1 MLDSIGVSV
10 VVPAKDERDNLAPL
24 IGEIDAALAGQYCY
38 ELIYVDD
45 GSEDDSYGI
54 LCDLERR
61 YAGLRVIPHARAVG
75 QSMAVLSG
83 VRHGRGDWLVVLDG
97 DGQNDPADIPAML
110 EEAKRRFAQDPAQ
123 VGLIGH
129 RVNRRDDWVKR
140 LSSRLANR
148 FRDLLLRD
156 GIPDTGCGLKV
167 VRRDWYLR
175 LPSFNHMHRYI
186 PALIQA
192 QRGRMSPWPVNHRPR
207 QAGVST
213 YGVWDRLWGGL
224 VVVVGDGLTP
234 EGPVDA
240 LESSLDAASAAGMEL
255 RGRASLARPDH
266 ARRSVRW
273 EHVLAW
279 SRP

>member
-45 GSEDDSYGI
+45 GSEDDSYAI
-54 LCDLERR
+54 LCDLKRR
-61 YAGLRVIPHARAVG
+61 YAGLRVIRHARAVG

-110 EEAKRRFAQDPAQ
+110 EEAKRRFAQDPTQ

-140 LSSRLANR
+140 LSSRLANG

-167 VRRDWYLR
+167 VRRD
-175 LPSFNHMHRYI
+175 
-186 PALIQA
+186 
-192 QRGRMSPWPVNHRPR
+192 
-207 QAGVST
+207 
-213 YGVWDRLWGGL
+213 
-224 VVVVGDGLTP
+224 
-234 EGPVDA
+234 
-240 LESSLDAASAAGMEL
+240 
-255 RGRASLARPDH
+255 
-266 ARRSVRW
+266 
-273 EHVLAW
+273 
-279 SRP
+279 

>member
-1 MLDSIGVSV
+1 MVDSIEVSV

-24 IGEIDAALAGQYCY
+24 IGEIDAALTGKYSY

-45 GSEDDSYGI
+45 GSEDDSYAL
-54 LCDLERR
+54 LCGLK
-61 YAGLRVIPHARAVG
+61 AQFPALRVVRHARAVG

-110 EEAKRRFAQDPAQ
+110 EEAKHRFAADKSQ

-140 LSSRLANR
+140 LSSKFANG

-167 VRRDWYLR
+167 VRRDWYQR
-175 LPSFNHMHRYI
+175 LPGFNHMHRYI

-192 QRGRMSPWPVNHRPR
+192 QGGHMSPWPVNHRPR
-207 QAGVST
+207 QAGVSK
-213 YGVWDRLWGGL
+213 YGVWNRLWVGL
-224 VVVVGDGLTP
+224 VDVVGVWWLQ
-234 EGPVDA
+234 
-240 LESSLDAASAAGMEL
+240 
-255 RGRASLARPDH
+255 
-266 ARRSVRW
+266 RRSKVVEIR
-273 EHVLAW
+273 ETLE
-279 SRP
+279 

>member
-1 MLDSIGVSV
+1 MVDSIEVSV

-24 IGEIDAALAGQYCY
+24 IGEIDAALAGKYSY

-45 GSEDDSYGI
+45 GSEDDSYAL
-54 LCDLERR
+54 LC
-61 YAGLRVIPHARAVG
+61 GLKAQFPALQVVRHARAVG

-110 EEAKRRFAQDPAQ
+110 EEARRRFASDKHQ

-140 LSSRLANR
+140 LSSKLANG

-175 LPSFNHMHRYI
+175 LPGFNHMHRYI
-186 PALIQA
+186 PTLLQSQGGIMLVHA
-192 QRGRMSPWPVNHRPR
+192 VNHRPR
-207 QAGVST
+207 MAGKSN
-213 YGVWDRLWGGL
+213 YGVWNRLWVGL
-224 VVVVGDGLTP
+224 VDVLGVWWLKRRAKVVVIR
-234 EGPVDA
+234 E
-240 LESSLDAASAAGMEL
+240 
-255 RGRASLARPDH
+255 RRP
-266 ARRSVRW
+266 
-273 EHVLAW
+273 
-279 SRP
+279 

>member
-24 IGEIDAALAGQYCY
+24 IGEIDAALAGKYSY

-45 GSEDDSYGI
+45 GSEDDSYAV
-54 LCDLERR
+54 LCDLKRR
-61 YAGLRVIPHARAVG
+61 YAGLRVIRHARAVG

-140 LSSRLANR
+140 LSSRLANG

-192 QRGRMSPWPVNHRPR
+192 QGGRMSPWPVNHRPR
-207 QAGVST
+207 QAGVSK
-213 YGVWDRLWGGL
+213 YGVWNRLWVGL
-224 VVVVGDGLTP
+224 VDVVGVCWLQ
-234 EGPVDA
+234 
-240 LESSLDAASAAGMEL
+240 
-255 RGRASLARPDH
+255 
-266 ARRSVRW
+266 RRSKVVEVR
-273 EHVLAW
+273 ETLE
-279 SRP
+279 

>member
-1 MLDSIGVSV
+1 MVESVDISV

-24 IGEIDAALAGQYCY
+24 VGEIDVALGGRFEY

-45 GSEDDSYGI
+45 GSVDDSHVV
-54 LCDLERR
+54 LRDLQTRFPR
-61 YAGLRVIPHARAVG
+61 LKVLRHVHAVG

-110 EEAKRRFAQDPAQ
+110 EEAMRRYQSDPYQ

-140 LSSRLANR
+140 LSSKLANG

-167 VRRDWYLR
+167 VRRDWYLK
-175 LPSFNHMHRYI
+175 LPAFNHMHRYI

-192 QRGRMSPWPVNHRPR
+192 QGGRMAPWSVNHRPR
-207 QAGVST
+207 QAGISK
-213 YGVWDRLWGGL
+213 YGVWNRLWVGL
-224 VVVVGDGLTP
+224 VDVVGVWWLQ
-234 EGPVDA
+234 
-240 LESSLDAASAAGMEL
+240 
-255 RGRASLARPDH
+255 
-266 ARRSVRW
+266 RRSKVVEIR
-273 EHVLAW
+273 EMLE
-279 SRP
+279 

>member
-1 MLDSIGVSV
+1 MGYSVDVSV

-24 IGEIDAALAGQYCY
+24 IGEIDAALAGKYDY

-45 GSEDDSYGI
+45 GSEDDSFAVLGE
-54 LCDLERR
+54 LKSRF
-61 YAGLRVIPHARAVG
+61 ASLRVVRHVRAVG

-110 EEAKRRFAQDPAQ
+110 EEAKRRFAADSHQ

-140 LSSRLANR
+140 LSSKLANG
-148 FRDLLLRD
+148 FRNMLLRD

-192 QRGRMSPWPVNHRPR
+192 QGGCMSPWPVNHRPR
-207 QAGVST
+207 QAGISK
-213 YGVWDRLWGGL
+213 YGVWNRLWVGL
-224 VVVVGDGLTP
+224 VDVVGVWWLQ
-234 EGPVDA
+234 
-240 LESSLDAASAAGMEL
+240 
-255 RGRASLARPDH
+255 
-266 ARRSVRW
+266 RRSKVVEVR
-273 EHVLAW
+273 ETLE
-279 SRP
+279 

>member
-1 MLDSIGVSV
+1 MGYSIDVSV

-24 IGEIDAALAGQYCY
+24 IGEIDAALGGKYDY
-38 ELIYVDD
+38 ELVYVDD
-45 GSEDDSYGI
+45 GSEDDSYAI
-54 LCDLERR
+54 LCELKTRFPR
-61 YAGLRVIPHARAVG
+61 LRVVRHERAVG

-83 VRHGRGDWLVVLDG
+83 VRHGRGEWLVVLDG

-110 EEAKRRFAQDPAQ
+110 EEAKRRFAADRKE

-140 LSSRLANR
+140 ISSKLANG

-175 LPSFNHMHRYI
+175 LPGFNHMHRYI

-192 QRGRMSPWPVNHRPR
+192 QGGRMSPWRSITGPDRRGSPNTGSGIASGSGWWTWSASGGCSGVPR
-207 QAGVST
+207 
-213 YGVWDRLWGGL
+213 
-224 VVVVGDGLTP
+224 
-234 EGPVDA
+234 
-240 LESSLDAASAAGMEL
+240 SS
-255 RGRASLARPDH
+255 R
-266 ARRSVRW
+266 
-273 EHVLAW
+273 
-279 SRP
+279 

>member
-1 MLDSIGVSV
+1 MHMVESVDISV

-24 IGEIDAALAGQYCY
+24 VGEIDAALGGRFEY
-38 ELIYVDD
+38 ELIYVND
-45 GSEDDSYGI
+45 GSVDGSHVV
-54 LCDLERR
+54 LRDLQTRFTR
-61 YAGLRVIPHARAVG
+61 LRVLCHVHAVG

-110 EEAKRRFAQDPAQ
+110 EEAMRRYQSDPYQ

-140 LSSRLANR
+140 LSSTLANG

-167 VRRDWYLR
+167 VRRDWYLK
-175 LPSFNHMHRYI
+175 LPAFNHMHRYI

-192 QRGRMSPWPVNHRPR
+192 QGGRMAPWPVNHRPR
-207 QAGVST
+207 QAGISK
-213 YGVWDRLWGGL
+213 YGVWNRLWVGL
-224 VVVVGDGLTP
+224 VDVVGVWWLQ
-234 EGPVDA
+234 
-240 LESSLDAASAAGMEL
+240 
-255 RGRASLARPDH
+255 
-266 ARRSVRW
+266 RRSKVVEIR
-273 EHVLAW
+273 EMLE
-279 SRP
+279 